1 MTIEK
6 HLGLKPHACSQCVA
20 AFADANKL
28 RLHISA
34 VHLGLKP
41 FECEWC
47 EAAYTGGSSL
57 KAHMAVAHPEVPR
70 S

>member
-1 MTIEK
+1 MSAV
-6 HLGLKPHACSQCVA
+6 HLGLKLHACSQCEAVFSTA
-20 AFADANKL
+20 GGLKV
-28 RLHISA
+28 HMSA

-47 EAAYTGGSSL
+47 EAAYTRGEGL
-57 KAHMAVAHPEVPR
+57 KAHMAAAHPEVPR